1 MGTPEFAA
9 HILQDLIDSNYP
21 VLAVVTAPDR
31 PAGRGLKLKASAV
44 AQTAERNNL
53 PVLKPEKLRNPE
65 FLEDLKAFNAEVFVV
80 IAFRMLPELVWS
92 MPAKGTFNLHASLL
106 PQYRGAAPIHWAIIN
121 GEQTT
126 GLSTFF
132 IDKQIDTGDTIQKLA
147 CGIDQKDTVGSLHDK
162 LMNLGC
168 ELTKSTLD
176 AIGENT
182 ATRQKQHIEE
192 GETLKAAPKLFRPQC
207 HINFNR
213 PVMQVYNH
221 IRGLNPF
228 PGAFA
233 ILKQEGEKDRQ
244 VKFFDCWFEEKQ
256 SKAIGSWFV
265 ENEELKVACV
275 DGNIILKSL
284 QLEGKKR
291 MKAVDFIRGFNCEE
305 GQVFG

>member
-1 MGTPEFAA
+1 MTKKPSIIFMGTPEFAA

-53 PVLKPEKLRNPE
+53 PVLKPEKLRNPD

-132 IDKQIDTGDTIQKLA
+132 IDKQIDTGDT
-147 CGIDQKDTVGSLHDK
+147 
-162 LMNLGC
+162 
-168 ELTKSTLD
+168 
-176 AIGENT
+176 
-182 ATRQKQHIEE
+182 
-192 GETLKAAPKLFRPQC
+192 
-207 HINFNR
+207 
-213 PVMQVYNH
+213 
-221 IRGLNPF
+221 
-228 PGAFA
+228 
-233 ILKQEGEKDRQ
+233 
-244 VKFFDCWFEEKQ
+244 
-256 SKAIGSWFV
+256 
-265 ENEELKVACV
+265 
-275 DGNIILKSL
+275 
-284 QLEGKKR
+284 
-291 MKAVDFIRGFNCEE
+291 
-305 GQVFG
+305 